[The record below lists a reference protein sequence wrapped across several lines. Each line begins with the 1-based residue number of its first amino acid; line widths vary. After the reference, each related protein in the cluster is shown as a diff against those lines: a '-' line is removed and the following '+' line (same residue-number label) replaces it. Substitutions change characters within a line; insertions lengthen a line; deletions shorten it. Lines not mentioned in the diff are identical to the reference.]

1 MGRAKRLTTTA
12 VAGALATTA
21 LAAGTPSAAARA
33 DNGCAELDVCFYKT
47 ADDWA
52 RGQPT
57 GSYRGVTSFP
67 QDLKPDA
74 YGAYAVYSALNEER
88 AILHMTAAGGGVY
101 GICLAPHEDRTLQ
114 PDTVST
120 VQIDG
125 KAGC

>member
-1 MGRAKRLTTTA
+1 MTT
-12 VAGALATTA
+12 VMAGALATVA

-67 QDLKPDA
+67 QDLGPDA
-74 YGAYAVYSALNEER
+74 SGAYAVYSGLNEER
-88 AILHMTAAGGGVY
+88 AILHMTAAGGGRVY

-120 VQIDG
+120 VYIDG